1 MAERTNTNANPAAP
15 PAPRQNTAK
24 RPAARP
30 RAKIGEA
37 IPAYGLSDGVRSFRY
52 GLRPRER
59 GVIDRAL
66 DILGRYLNEP
76 GAAYQSPA
84 AVKQYLYLQLAGET
98 IERFSVLYLDCQ
110 HRGIAFEHHFT
121 GTLAQ
126 TSVHPREIVMAA
138 LQHRAASEVLCHN
151 HPSGNT
157 QPSGAD
163 KALTHTLKSALALVD
178 VRVLDHVIVAGKQVV
193 SMAEL
198 ELM

>member
-1 MAERTNTNANPAAP
+1 MAERTNTNAIHAAP

-30 RAKIGEA
+30 RAKVGEP
-37 IPAYGLSDGVRSFRY
+37 IPAYGQGDGVRSFRY

-76 GAAYQSPA
+76 GSVYQSPA

-98 IERFSVLYLDCQ
+98 IERFSVLYLDHQ

-126 TSVHPREIVMAA
+126 TSVHPREIVTAA
-138 LQHRAASEVLCHN
+138 LQHRAAAVVLCHN

-163 KALTHTLKSALALVD
+163 EALTHALKSALALVD

-198 ELM
+198 GLV